1 MLEKPDLDEERLIT
15 HLRTAYSVPVV
26 TIDFLP
32 LGADADTAVYR
43 ASTRDGTA
51 YFVKLRAGNFDELSV
66 AVPAFLR
73 SHGVTEVI
81 TPRASR
87 DGAHFTQ
94 FDDRAVI
101 VYPFVAGSDAY
112 SVELSHA
119 QWRTFGRAVQR
130 LHTMILPSNLLNRL
144 PRIAYTAR
152 WRDAVR
158 QALHRAAT
166 DSFADPL
173 AAELAAF
180 LREHH
185 DATLDLVER
194 SARHAESM
202 QAQPR
207 DLVLCHTDLHAGN
220 LHITAGGDLFI
231 VDWDNPTLAPK
242 ERDLMFIGG
251 AQGFAGC
258 SPAEEVD
265 RFYSGYGPVEIDSVA
280 LAYFRYERILE
291 DIALYCDNIWS
302 NDDDGEDLRQALI
315 YLTGNYA
322 EDGTIATAIAAEERQ
337 QETPPILDSAPSE
350 PVGDLART
358 PAAPMSDAT
367 TAAGP
372 PPRPALVARTEDR
385 AGAAP
390 ASAGSALPT
399 TDLVARMVDAEL
411 QCMADWM
418 DAMADLPGNPL
429 GIAIRSF
436 GNATALLC
444 RTIPAQLYNR
454 VFGLTVEDRDQIRG
468 IVDFYQVHGAS
479 PVFDLSPYSIPPYWV
494 EPNVFPALV
503 RHGFY
508 HGAFQHLLYG
518 TPTTDCP
525 EPPPGIT
532 IRVVEPD
539 DADAFAYA
547 YDQVWG
553 GSEAVRVL
561 IGRPRFT
568 CYLAFVGG
576 TPAALGILH
585 VANGVGSMANGLT
598 VPGMRKRG
606 CQTALLHRRIADAA
620 RAGCDLLV
628 SQCLPGSASQK
639 NHLRAGFQIAGS
651 KAWWVRNPP
660 EEGSNQ

>member
-1 MLEKPDLDEERLIT
+1 M
-15 HLRTAYSVPVV
+15 
-26 TIDFLP
+26 
-32 LGADADTAVYR
+32 AVH
-43 ASTRDGTA
+43 TT
-51 YFVKLRAGNFDELSV
+51 
-66 AVPAFLR
+66 PALLAQ
-73 SHGVTEVI
+73 V
-81 TPRASR
+81 ASR
-87 DGAHFTQ
+87 YGSDPGVLDGDTRLTWSQLAERARELA
-94 FDDRAVI
+94 RAVI
-101 VYPFVAGSDAY
+101 AHGIEPGDRVAIWAPNCWEWVVAVLGLHSAGAVLVPINTRYRGEEAADLLERSRARLLFTVGEFLGTDYLAMLGERRPAVTETVVVLRSDAPPA
-112 SVELSHA
+112 EGH
-119 QWRTFGRAVQR
+119 
-130 LHTMILPSNLLNRL
+130 
-144 PRIAYTAR
+144 
-152 WRDAVR
+152 DAVG
-158 QALHRAAT
+158 L
-166 DSFADPL
+166 
-173 AAELAAF
+173 EAF
-180 LREHH
+180 LE
-185 DATLDLVER
+185 
-194 SARHAESM
+194 
-202 QAQPR
+202 
-207 DLVLCHTDLHAGN
+207 HAGR
-220 LHITAGGDLFI
+220 T
-231 VDWDNPTLAPK
+231 
-242 ERDLMFIGG
+242 
-251 AQGFAGC
+251 
-258 SPAEEVD
+258 PAEEVD